1 VRLVEIAFA
10 PLGAGPGERAFLVA
24 EKFAFNQR
32 IGNGGAVDIDQLLVF
47 AAAGPMNG
55 AGQNFLAGA
64 AFPDDQHGDIRLGRP
79 PGAHQRFAKGLI
91 DADQFI
97 KGAFDQRGI
106 HTRWGF
112 FFAARWSGWQFW
124 GSGRHGFGFLSCM
137 FIRYTNFAL
146 NVYKP
151 YTPVKQ
157 FFPGAGQRPR
167 PIVFFHW
174 YGICCIQSK
183 TICNKRRWLMAEI
196 VTFSKE
202 GPTGVITVNNPP
214 VNALSQA
221 VRAGI
226 KAGIEKGIA
235 DADISAMVIICEGR
249 TFIAGAD
256 IREFGR
262 PPMEPHL
269 PDVCQFIE
277 DSPKPVIA
285 AIHGTALG
293 GGLEIPLSCHFRIAL
308 PTAKVGLPEVKLG
321 LLPGAGGTQRL
332 PRVAGARSALEM
344 ITSGAPVA
352 AARAKEMGILDEIVE
367 GDLKAAALAY
377 AQKVVDQKLP
387 IRRVSQLKAN
397 VESPTLFED
406 FAKANAR
413 KFRGF
418 LAPLKCIEAVKIATE
433 LPFPEGMKKERE
445 IFIELHDSDQSKAQR
460 HVFFAEREV
469 VRIPGLPDDHPT
481 REIRSVGVL
490 GAGTMGG
497 GIAMCFANAG
507 IPVKLLDMKQEFLDR
522 GLAVIKKN
530 YANTVAK
537 GSLKQEV
544 MDKRVSLIQP
554 TLAYEDLKDV
564 DLVIEAVFE
573 DMAIKKEVF
582 TKLDAVCKT
591 GAILASNTSY
601 LNIDEIASI
610 TKRPQ
615 DVMGM
620 HFFSPANVMRLLE
633 NVRGAKTSPEV
644 YATAMKVGKKIGKVP
659 VLVGVCDGFV
669 GNRMLAK
676 RTRECGFMLEE
687 GALPWQIDRV
697 IYNFGFPMGPYAMGD
712 MAGLD
717 IGWRN
722 RKAKFDS
729 LSPRE
734 QKNNIL
740 DKICEMGRYGQKTG
754 SGFYKYDEKRN
765 ATPDPMI
772 EELIINHSKEVGIA
786 RRTITDQEII
796 ERAIYSMI
804 NEGAKILEEG
814 IAARPLDI
822 DVVWLYGYGFPV
834 YLGGPMF
841 YADTIGLGKVY
852 DAVLKYRD
860 LVGAEYWTPAP
871 LLEKLAKEGKGFYS
885 K

>member
-1 VRLVEIAFA
+1 
-10 PLGAGPGERAFLVA
+10 
-24 EKFAFNQR
+24 
-32 IGNGGAVDIDQLLVF
+32 
-47 AAAGPMNG
+47 
-55 AGQNFLAGA
+55 
-64 AFPDDQHGDIRLGRP
+64 
-79 PGAHQRFAKGLI
+79 
-91 DADQFI
+91 
-97 KGAFDQRGI
+97 
-106 HTRWGF
+106 
-112 FFAARWSGWQFW
+112 
-124 GSGRHGFGFLSCM
+124 
-137 FIRYTNFAL
+137 
-146 NVYKP
+146 
-151 YTPVKQ
+151 
-157 FFPGAGQRPR
+157 
-167 PIVFFHW
+167 
-174 YGICCIQSK
+174 
-183 TICNKRRWLMAEI
+183 MAE
-196 VTFSKE
+196 VVMFSKK
-202 GPTGVITVNNPP
+202 GNIGLITVNNPP
-214 VNALSQA
+214 VNAMDQA

-226 KAGIEKGIA
+226 KSGIEKGIA
-235 DADISAMVIICEGR
+235 DKDVAAMIIICEGR

-256 IREFGR
+256 IREFGK
-262 PPMEPHL
+262 PPMEPHP

-285 AIHGTALG
+285 VIHGTALG
-293 GGLEIPLSCHFRIAL
+293 GGLEISLSCHFRIAV

-332 PRVAGARSALEM
+332 PRIAGVQTALEM
-344 ITSGAPVA
+344 ISSGNPIA
-352 AARAKEMGILDEIVE
+352 AAKAKAMGILDEIVE
-367 GDLKAAALAY
+367 GDLKAAALAF
-377 AQKVVDQKLP
+377 AQKVVEEKRPLRKISRMTAKVD
-387 IRRVSQLKAN
+387 
-397 VESPTLFED
+397 SPTVFDD

-418 LAPLKCIEAVKIATE
+418 IAPYKCIEAVKAATE
-433 LPFPEGMKKERE
+433 LPFPEGIKKELAMSV
-445 IFIELHDSDQSKAQR
+445 ELEASDQSKAQR

-469 VRIPGLPDDHPT
+469 VRIPGLPEDQPT
-481 REIRSVGVL
+481 REIKSVGIL

-497 GIAMCFANAG
+497 GIAMAFVNAG
-507 IPVKLLDMKQEFLDR
+507 IPVVLLDVKREFIDK
-522 GLAVIKKN
+522 GMAVIKKN
-530 YANTVAK
+530 YGNSVAK

-544 MDKRVSLIQP
+544 MDKRMSLIKP
-554 TLAYEDLKDV
+554 TLSYDDLKDV

-582 TKLDAVCKT
+582 TKLDAVCKP

-601 LNIDEIASI
+601 LNIDEIAAV

-644 YATAMKVGKKIGKVP
+644 YATAMKVGKKIAKVP

-676 RTRECGFMLEE
+676 RTRECGFMLQE
-687 GALPWQIDRV
+687 GALPWQIDKV
-697 IYNFGFPMGPYAMGD
+697 IYNFGFPMGPYQMSD

-717 IGWRN
+717 VGWRN
-722 RKAKFDS
+722 RKAKFNS
-729 LSPRE
+729 LTVRE
-734 QKNNIL
+734 QKNTIL
-740 DKICEMGRYGQKTG
+740 DRICEMGRFGQKTG
-754 SGFYKYDEKRN
+754 SGYYKYDEKRN

-772 EELIINHSKEVGIA
+772 EELIINHSKEVGIT
-786 RRTITDQEII
+786 RRIITDQEII

-822 DVVWLYGYGFPV
+822 DVVWLCGYGFPV

-841 YADTIGLGKVY
+841 YADTVGVKKIY
-852 DAVLKYRD
+852 DAILKYRD

-871 LLEKLAKEGKGFYS
+871 LLEKLAKEGKGFY

>member
-1 VRLVEIAFA
+1 M
-10 PLGAGPGERAFLVA
+10 A
-24 EKFAFNQR
+24 E
-32 IGNGGAVDIDQLLVF
+32 VVT
-47 AAAGPMNG
+47 
-55 AGQNFLAGA
+55 
-64 AFPDDQHGDIRLGRP
+64 
-79 PGAHQRFAKGLI
+79 FAKE
-91 DADQFI
+91 
-97 KGAFDQRGI
+97 
-106 HTRWGF
+106 
-112 FFAARWSGWQFW
+112 
-124 GSGRHGFGFLSCM
+124 GS
-137 FIRYTNFAL
+137 
-146 NVYKP
+146 V
-151 YTPVKQ
+151 
-157 FFPGAGQRPR
+157 
-167 PIVFFHW
+167 
-174 YGICCIQSK
+174 
-183 TICNKRRWLMAEI
+183 
-196 VTFSKE
+196 
-202 GPTGVITVNNPP
+202 GVITVNNPP

-226 KAGIEKGIA
+226 KAGIAKGMAEA
-235 DADISAMVIICEGR
+235 DVSAMVIICDGR

-256 IREFGR
+256 IREFGK

-277 DSPKPVIA
+277 DCPKPVVA

-293 GGLEIPLSCHFRIAL
+293 GGLEIPLSCHFRIAVA
-308 PTAKVGLPEVKLG
+308 TAKVGLPEVKLG

-332 PRVAGARSALEM
+332 PRVAGVQAALEM
-344 ITSGAPVA
+344 ITSGTPVA
-352 AARAKEMGILDEIVE
+352 AAKAKAMGILDEIVD
-367 GDLKAAALAY
+367 GDLKAAALAF
-377 AQKVVDQKLP
+377 ARKAVDEKLP
-387 IRRVSQLKAN
+387 LRRVSRLAAKLDT
-397 VESPTLFED
+397 PTVFED

-418 LAPLKCIEAVKIATE
+418 LAPYKCIESVKNAAE
-433 LPFPEGMKKERE
+433 LPFAEGMKKERE
-445 IFIELHDSDQSKAQR
+445 IFLELQASDQSKAQR

-469 VRIPGLPDDHPT
+469 VRIPGLPDDQPT
-481 REIRSVGVL
+481 RAITSVGVL

-507 IPVKLLDMKQEFLDR
+507 IPVKLLDVKQDFLDK
-522 GLAVIKKN
+522 GLAIIQKN

-544 MDKRVSLIQP
+544 MDKRMSLIQP
-554 TLAYEDLKDV
+554 TLAYEDLKDA

-582 TKLDAVCKT
+582 TKLDAVCKP

-601 LNIDEIASI
+601 LNIDDIAAI
-610 TKRPQ
+610 TRRPQ

-633 NVRGAKTSPEV
+633 NVRGARTSPDV
-644 YATAMKVGKKIGKVP
+644 YATAMKIGKTIGKVP

-687 GALPWQIDRV
+687 GALPWQIDKV
-697 IYNFGFPMGPYAMGD
+697 IYNFGFPMGPYQMGD

-722 RKAKFDS
+722 RKAKFS
-729 LSPRE
+729 TLSDRE
-734 QKNNIL
+734 KKNTIL
-740 DKICEMGRYGQKTG
+740 DKICEMGHFGQKTG

-772 EELIINHSKEVGIA
+772 EELIINHSKDVGIT
-786 RRTITDQEII
+786 RRTITDQEIV

-852 DAVLKYRD
+852 DAILKYRD
-860 LVGAEYWTPAP
+860 LVGAEYWTPSP
-871 LLEKLAKEGKGFYS
+871 LLEKLTKAGKGFYS

>member
-1 VRLVEIAFA
+1 
-10 PLGAGPGERAFLVA
+10 
-24 EKFAFNQR
+24 
-32 IGNGGAVDIDQLLVF
+32 
-47 AAAGPMNG
+47 M
-55 AGQNFLAGA
+55 
-64 AFPDDQHGDIRLGRP
+64 
-79 PGAHQRFAKGLI
+79 
-91 DADQFI
+91 
-97 KGAFDQRGI
+97 
-106 HTRWGF
+106 
-112 FFAARWSGWQFW
+112 S
-124 GSGRHGFGFLSCM
+124 
-137 FIRYTNFAL
+137 
-146 NVYKP
+146 
-151 YTPVKQ
+151 
-157 FFPGAGQRPR
+157 
-167 PIVFFHW
+167 
-174 YGICCIQSK
+174 
-183 TICNKRRWLMAEI
+183 EI

-202 GPTGVITVNNPP
+202 GRIGIITVNNPP

-226 KAGIEKGIA
+226 KSGIAQGIEDQGV
-235 DADISAMVIICEGR
+235 DAMVIICAGR

-256 IREFGR
+256 IREFGK

-269 PDVCQFIE
+269 PDVCKFIE

-293 GGLEIPLSCHFRIAL
+293 GGLEIALSSHFRIAVA
-308 PTAKVGLPEVKLG
+308 TAKVGLPEVKLG

-332 PRVAGARSALEM
+332 PRVAGVQAALEM
-344 ITSGAPVA
+344 ITSGTPVA
-352 AARAKEMGILDEIVE
+352 APKAKNMGILDEIVE
-367 GDLKAAALAY
+367 GDLKQAALAW
-377 AQKVVDQKLP
+377 AQKAVEQKLP
-387 IRRVSQLKAN
+387 LRRVSTLTAK
-397 VESPTLFED
+397 VDSPTVFED

-418 LAPLKCIEAVKIATE
+418 IAPYKCIEAVKIATE
-433 LPFPEGMKKERE
+433 LPFDQGMKKERE
-445 IFIELHDSDQSKAQR
+445 IFTELQASDQSKAQR

-469 VRIPGLPDDHPT
+469 VRIPGLPDDQPT
-481 REIRSVGVL
+481 REIKSVAVL

-497 GIAMCFANAG
+497 GIAMCFTNAG
-507 IPVKLLDMKQEFLDR
+507 IPVKLLDMKQEFLDK
-522 GLAVIKKN
+522 GLAIIKKN

-537 GSLKQEV
+537 GRLKQEV
-544 MDKRVSLIQP
+544 MDKRMSLIEP
-554 TLAYEDLKDV
+554 TLSYEDLKDA
-564 DLVIEAVFE
+564 DLIIEAVFE
-573 DMAIKKEVF
+573 EMGIKKEVF
-582 TKLDAVCKT
+582 GKLDSICKP

-601 LNIDEIASI
+601 LNIDEIAAA
-610 TKRPQ
+610 TGRPQ

-644 YATAMKVGKKIGKVP
+644 YATAMKVGKAIGKVP

-676 RTRECGFMLEE
+676 RTRECGFMMEE
-687 GALPWQIDRV
+687 GALPWQIDKV
-697 IYNFGFPMGPYAMGD
+697 IYDFGFPMGPYAMGD

-717 IGWRN
+717 VGWRN

-729 LSPRE
+729 LTERE
-734 QKNNIL
+734 KKNTIL

-772 EELIINHSKEVGIA
+772 EELILNHSKEVGIE
-786 RRTITDQEII
+786 RRAITDQEIV

-822 DVVWLYGYGFPV
+822 DAVWLYGYGFPV

-841 YADTIGLGKVY
+841 YADTVGLKKVY
-852 DAVLKYRD
+852 EAIVKYRD
-860 LVGAEYWTPAP
+860 MIGAEYWTPSP

>member
-1 VRLVEIAFA
+1 M
-10 PLGAGPGERAFLVA
+10 A
-24 EKFAFNQR
+24 E
-32 IGNGGAVDIDQLLVF
+32 VVT
-47 AAAGPMNG
+47 
-55 AGQNFLAGA
+55 
-64 AFPDDQHGDIRLGRP
+64 
-79 PGAHQRFAKGLI
+79 FAKE
-91 DADQFI
+91 
-97 KGAFDQRGI
+97 
-106 HTRWGF
+106 
-112 FFAARWSGWQFW
+112 
-124 GSGRHGFGFLSCM
+124 GS
-137 FIRYTNFAL
+137 
-146 NVYKP
+146 V
-151 YTPVKQ
+151 
-157 FFPGAGQRPR
+157 
-167 PIVFFHW
+167 
-174 YGICCIQSK
+174 
-183 TICNKRRWLMAEI
+183 
-196 VTFSKE
+196 
-202 GPTGVITVNNPP
+202 GVITVNNPP

-226 KAGIEKGIA
+226 KAGIAKGMAEA
-235 DADISAMVIICEGR
+235 DVSAMVIICDGR

-256 IREFGR
+256 IREFGK

-277 DSPKPVIA
+277 DCPKPVVA

-293 GGLEIPLSCHFRIAL
+293 GGLEIPLSCHFRIAVA
-308 PTAKVGLPEVKLG
+308 TAKVGLPEVKLG

-332 PRVAGARSALEM
+332 PRVAGVQAALEM
-344 ITSGAPVA
+344 ITSGTPVA
-352 AARAKEMGILDEIVE
+352 AAKAKAMGILDEIVD
-367 GDLKAAALAY
+367 GDLKAAALAF
-377 AQKVVDQKLP
+377 ARKAVDEKLP
-387 IRRVSQLKAN
+387 LRRVSRLAAKLDT
-397 VESPTLFED
+397 PTVFED

-418 LAPLKCIEAVKIATE
+418 LAPYKCIESVKNAAE
-433 LPFPEGMKKERE
+433 LPFAEGMKKERE
-445 IFIELHDSDQSKAQR
+445 IFLELQASDQSKAQR

-469 VRIPGLPDDHPT
+469 VRIPGLPDDQPT
-481 REIRSVGVL
+481 RDITSVGVL

-497 GIAMCFANAG
+497 GIAMCFANVG
-507 IPVKLLDMKQEFLDR
+507 IPVKLLDVKQEFLDK
-522 GLAVIKKN
+522 GLAIIQKN

-544 MDKRVSLIQP
+544 MDKRMSLIQP

-582 TKLDAVCKT
+582 TKLDAVCKP

-601 LNIDEIASI
+601 LNVDDIAAI
-610 TKRPQ
+610 TRRPQ

-644 YATAMKVGKKIGKVP
+644 YATAMKIGKTIGKVP

-687 GALPWQIDRV
+687 GALPWQIDKV
-697 IYNFGFPMGPYAMGD
+697 IYNFGFPMGPYQMGD

-722 RKAKFDS
+722 RKAKFS
-729 LSPRE
+729 TLSDRE
-734 QKNNIL
+734 KKNTIL
-740 DKICEMGRYGQKTG
+740 DKICEMGHFGQKTG

-772 EELIINHSKEVGIA
+772 EELIINHSKDVGIT
-786 RRTITDQEII
+786 RRTITDQEIV

-852 DAVLKYRD
+852 DAILKYRD
-860 LVGAEYWTPAP
+860 LVGAEYWTPSP
-871 LLEKLAKEGKGFYS
+871 LLEKLAKAGKGFYS

>member
-1 VRLVEIAFA
+1 
-10 PLGAGPGERAFLVA
+10 
-24 EKFAFNQR
+24 
-32 IGNGGAVDIDQLLVF
+32 
-47 AAAGPMNG
+47 M
-55 AGQNFLAGA
+55 
-64 AFPDDQHGDIRLGRP
+64 
-79 PGAHQRFAKGLI
+79 
-91 DADQFI
+91 
-97 KGAFDQRGI
+97 
-106 HTRWGF
+106 
-112 FFAARWSGWQFW
+112 
-124 GSGRHGFGFLSCM
+124 
-137 FIRYTNFAL
+137 
-146 NVYKP
+146 
-151 YTPVKQ
+151 VK
-157 FFPGAGQRPR
+157 
-167 PIVFFHW
+167 IV
-174 YGICCIQSK
+174 G
-183 TICNKRRWLMAEI
+183 
-196 VTFSKE
+196 FSKE
-202 GPTGVITVNNPP
+202 GRIGLITINNPP

-221 VRAGI
+221 VRVGI
-226 KAGIEKGIA
+226 RAGIEKGNADKDIA
-235 DADISAMVIICEGR
+235 ALVILCEGR

-262 PPMEPHL
+262 PPMEPYL

-293 GGLEIPLSCHFRIAL
+293 GGLEIALSCHFRIAL

-332 PRVAGARSALEM
+332 PRLAGTRTALEM
-344 ITSGAPVA
+344 ITSGVPVTA
-352 AARAKEMGILDEIVE
+352 AKAKDMGILDEIVE

-377 AQKVVDQKLP
+377 ANTVVDRKLP
-387 IRRVSQLKAN
+387 LRRVSQLKAA

-413 KFRGF
+413 RFRGF

-469 VRIPGLPDDHPT
+469 VRIPGLPDDLPT
-481 REIRSVGVL
+481 RDIRSVGVL

-507 IPVKLLDMKQEFLDR
+507 IPVTLLDMKQEFLDK
-522 GLAVIKKN
+522 GLAIIKKN

-537 GSLKQEV
+537 GRLAQEA
-544 MDKRVSLIQP
+544 MDKRMSLIRP
-554 TLAYEDLKDV
+554 TLAYEDLKDA

-573 DMAIKKEVF
+573 DMTVKKEVF
-582 TKLDAVCKT
+582 GKLDSICKPGAV
-591 GAILASNTSY
+591 LASNTSY
-601 LNIDEIASI
+601 LNIDEIAAA
-610 TKRPQ
+610 TGRPQ

-644 YATAMKVGKKIGKVP
+644 YATAMKVGKKIGKAP

-697 IYNFGFPMGPYAMGD
+697 IYGFGFPMGPYAMGD

-717 IGWRN
+717 VGWRN
-722 RKAKFDS
+722 RKAKFDT
-729 LSPRE
+729 LTLRE

-754 SGFYKYDEKRN
+754 AGFYKYDEKRN

-772 EELIINHSKEVGIA
+772 EELIISHSTEAGIA
-786 RRTITDQEII
+786 RRAISDQEII

-814 IAARPLDI
+814 IAARSLDI
-822 DVVWLYGYGFPV
+822 DAVWLYGYGFPV

-841 YADTIGLGKVY
+841 YADTVGLKKIY
-852 DAVLKYRD
+852 DAILRYRD

-871 LLEKLAKEGKGFYS
+871 LLEKLAKEGKGFYA

>member
-1 VRLVEIAFA
+1 
-10 PLGAGPGERAFLVA
+10 
-24 EKFAFNQR
+24 
-32 IGNGGAVDIDQLLVF
+32 
-47 AAAGPMNG
+47 
-55 AGQNFLAGA
+55 
-64 AFPDDQHGDIRLGRP
+64 
-79 PGAHQRFAKGLI
+79 
-91 DADQFI
+91 
-97 KGAFDQRGI
+97 
-106 HTRWGF
+106 
-112 FFAARWSGWQFW
+112 
-124 GSGRHGFGFLSCM
+124 
-137 FIRYTNFAL
+137 
-146 NVYKP
+146 
-151 YTPVKQ
+151 
-157 FFPGAGQRPR
+157 
-167 PIVFFHW
+167 
-174 YGICCIQSK
+174 
-183 TICNKRRWLMAEI
+183 MAE
-196 VTFSKE
+196 VVGFSKE
-202 GPTGVITVNNPP
+202 GRIGLITINNPP
-214 VNALSQA
+214 VNALSRA

-226 KAGIEKGIA
+226 RAGTEKGNADRDIA
-235 DADISAMVIICEGR
+235 ALVILCEGR

-262 PPMEPHL
+262 PPMAPHL
-269 PDVCQFIE
+269 PDVCQLIE
-277 DSPKPVIA
+277 DSPRPVIA

-293 GGLEIPLSCHFRIAL
+293 GGLEIALSCHFCIAL

-332 PRVAGARSALEM
+332 PRLAGTRAALEM

-352 AARAKEMGILDEIVE
+352 AAKAKDMGILDEIVE
-367 GDLKAAALAY
+367 GDLKAAALEY
-377 AQKVVDQKLP
+377 ANTVVDRKLP
-387 IRRVSQLKAN
+387 LRRASQLKAA

-413 KFRGF
+413 RFRGF

-469 VRIPGLPDDHPT
+469 VRIPGLPDDLPT
-481 REIRSVGVL
+481 RDIRSVGVL

-507 IPVKLLDMKQEFLDR
+507 IPVTLLDMKQEFLDK
-522 GLAVIKKN
+522 GLAIIKKN

-537 GSLKQEV
+537 GRLAQEA
-544 MDKRVSLIQP
+544 MDKRMSLIRP
-554 TLAYEDLKDV
+554 TLAYEDLKDA

-573 DMAIKKEVF
+573 DMTVKKEVF
-582 TKLDAVCKT
+582 GKLDSICKPGAV
-591 GAILASNTSY
+591 LASNTSY
-601 LNIDEIASI
+601 LNIDEIAAA
-610 TKRPQ
+610 TGRPQ

-644 YATAMKVGKKIGKVP
+644 YATAMKVGKKIGKAP

-697 IYNFGFPMGPYAMGD
+697 IYGFGFPMGPYAMGD

-717 IGWRN
+717 VGWRN
-722 RKAKFDS
+722 RKAKFDT
-729 LSPRE
+729 LTLRE

-754 SGFYKYDEKRN
+754 AGFYKYDEKRN

-772 EELIINHSKEVGIA
+772 EELIISHSTEAGIA
-786 RRTITDQEII
+786 RRAISDQEII

-814 IAARPLDI
+814 IAARSLDI
-822 DVVWLYGYGFPV
+822 DAVWLYGYGFPV

-841 YADTIGLGKVY
+841 YADTVGLKKIY
-852 DAVLKYRD
+852 DAILRYRD

-871 LLEKLAKEGKGFYS
+871 LLEKLAKEGKGFYA

>member
-1 VRLVEIAFA
+1 M
-10 PLGAGPGERAFLVA
+10 P
-24 EKFAFNQR
+24 
-32 IGNGGAVDIDQLLVF
+32 
-47 AAAGPMNG
+47 
-55 AGQNFLAGA
+55 
-64 AFPDDQHGDIRLGRP
+64 
-79 PGAHQRFAKGLI
+79 
-91 DADQFI
+91 
-97 KGAFDQRGI
+97 
-106 HTRWGF
+106 
-112 FFAARWSGWQFW
+112 
-124 GSGRHGFGFLSCM
+124 
-137 FIRYTNFAL
+137 
-146 NVYKP
+146 
-151 YTPVKQ
+151 
-157 FFPGAGQRPR
+157 
-167 PIVFFHW
+167 
-174 YGICCIQSK
+174 
-183 TICNKRRWLMAEI
+183 EI
-196 VTFSKE
+196 VTFMKE
-202 GPTGVITVNNPP
+202 GNTGIITVNNPP

-226 KAGIEKGIA
+226 KSGIEKGMA
-235 DADISAMVIICEGR
+235 DQDVAAMIILCDGR

-256 IREFGR
+256 IREFGK
-262 PPMEPHL
+262 PPLEPFL

-293 GGLEIPLSCHFRIAL
+293 GGLEIPLSCHFRIAVAS
-308 PTAKVGLPEVKLG
+308 AKVGLPEVKLG

-332 PRVAGARSALEM
+332 PRVAGVQAALEM
-344 ITSGAPVA
+344 ITSGTPVA
-352 AARAKEMGILDEIVE
+352 AAKAKAMGILDEIVE

-377 AQKVVDQKLP
+377 AKKVIEQKLP
-387 IRRVSQLKAN
+387 LRKVSALAAK
-397 VESPTLFED
+397 VDSPSVFED

-418 LAPLKCIEAVKIATE
+418 LAPFKCIEAVKIATE
-433 LPFPEGMKKERE
+433 FPFAEGMKKERE
-445 IFIELHDSDQSKAQR
+445 IFTELQASDQSKAQR

-469 VRIPGLPDDHPT
+469 VRIPGLPDDQPT
-481 REIRSVGVL
+481 REIKSVGIL

-507 IPVKLLDMKQEFLDR
+507 IPVKLLDVKQEFIDK
-522 GLAVIKKN
+522 GMAVIKKN

-544 MDKRVSLIQP
+544 MDKRMALIQP
-554 TLAYEDLKDV
+554 TLSYDDLKDV

-582 TKLDAVCKT
+582 TKLDAVCKQ

-601 LNIDEIASI
+601 LNVNDIAAI

-633 NVRGAKTSPEV
+633 NVRGAKTSPDV
-644 YATAMKVGKKIGKVP
+644 YATAMKVGKTISKVP

-687 GALPWQIDRV
+687 GALPWQIDKV

-717 IGWRN
+717 VGWRN
-722 RKAKFDS
+722 RKAKFET
-729 LSPRE
+729 LTERE
-734 QKNNIL
+734 KKCNIL
-740 DKICEMGRYGQKTG
+740 DKICEMGRFGQKTG

-772 EELIINHSKEVGIA
+772 EELIINHSKEVGIP
-786 RRTITDQEII
+786 RRNITDQEIV

-841 YADTIGLGKVY
+841 YADTVGIKKVY
-852 DAVLKYRD
+852 EAILKYKD
-860 LVGAEYWTPAP
+860 MVGAEYWTPSP
-871 LLEKLAKEGKGFYS
+871 LIEKLAKEGKGFYS

>member
-1 VRLVEIAFA
+1 M
-10 PLGAGPGERAFLVA
+10 P
-24 EKFAFNQR
+24 
-32 IGNGGAVDIDQLLVF
+32 
-47 AAAGPMNG
+47 
-55 AGQNFLAGA
+55 
-64 AFPDDQHGDIRLGRP
+64 
-79 PGAHQRFAKGLI
+79 
-91 DADQFI
+91 
-97 KGAFDQRGI
+97 
-106 HTRWGF
+106 
-112 FFAARWSGWQFW
+112 
-124 GSGRHGFGFLSCM
+124 
-137 FIRYTNFAL
+137 
-146 NVYKP
+146 
-151 YTPVKQ
+151 
-157 FFPGAGQRPR
+157 
-167 PIVFFHW
+167 
-174 YGICCIQSK
+174 
-183 TICNKRRWLMAEI
+183 EI

-202 GPTGVITVNNPP
+202 GNIGVITVNNPP

-226 KAGIEKGIA
+226 KSGIEKGIA
-235 DADISAMVIICEGR
+235 DADVAAMVIVCEGR

-256 IREFGR
+256 IREFGK

-277 DSPKPVIA
+277 NCPKPVVA

-293 GGLEIPLSCHFRIAL
+293 GGLEIPLSCHFRIAVA
-308 PTAKVGLPEVKLG
+308 TAKVGLPEVKLG

-332 PRVAGARSALEM
+332 PRVAGVQAALEM
-344 ITSGAPVA
+344 ITSGTPVA
-352 AARAKEMGILDEIVE
+352 AAKAKTMGILDEIVE
-367 GDLKAAALAY
+367 GDLKAAALAF
-377 AQKVVDQKLP
+377 ARKVIDQQLP
-387 IRRVSQLKAN
+387 MRKVSSLTAR
-397 VESPTLFED
+397 VESPTVFED

-418 LAPLKCIEAVKIATE
+418 LAPYKCMEAVRNATE
-433 LPFPEGMKKERE
+433 LPFAEGMKKERQ
-445 IFIELHDSDQSKAQR
+445 IFMELQASDQSKAQR

-469 VRIPGLPDDHPT
+469 VRIPGLPDDQPT
-481 REIRSVGVL
+481 REIKSVGIL

-497 GIAMCFANAG
+497 GIAMCFANVG
-507 IPVKLLDMKQEFLDR
+507 IPVKLLDVKQEFIDK
-522 GLAVIKKN
+522 GMAVIKKN

-544 MDKRVSLIQP
+544 MDKRMSLIQP
-554 TLAYEDLKDV
+554 TLAYEDLKNV

-582 TKLDAVCKT
+582 TKLDAVCKP

-601 LNIDEIASI
+601 LNVDNIAAI

-644 YATAMKVGKKIGKVP
+644 YATAMKVGKTIGKVP

-676 RTRECGFMLEE
+676 RTRECGFLLEE
-687 GALPWQIDRV
+687 GALPWQIDKV

-717 IGWRN
+717 VGWRN

-729 LSPRE
+729 LTERE
-734 QKNNIL
+734 KKNTIL

-772 EELIINHSKEVGIA
+772 EELIINHSTEVGIT
-786 RRTITDQEII
+786 RRAITDQEIV

-841 YADTIGLGKVY
+841 YADTVGLKKVY
-852 DAVLKYRD
+852 DAILKYKD
-860 LVGAEYWTPAP
+860 LVGADYWTPAP
-871 LLEKLAKEGKGFYS
+871 LLEKLAREGKGFYS

>member
-1 VRLVEIAFA
+1 M
-10 PLGAGPGERAFLVA
+10 A
-24 EKFAFNQR
+24 E
-32 IGNGGAVDIDQLLVF
+32 VVT
-47 AAAGPMNG
+47 
-55 AGQNFLAGA
+55 
-64 AFPDDQHGDIRLGRP
+64 
-79 PGAHQRFAKGLI
+79 FAKE
-91 DADQFI
+91 
-97 KGAFDQRGI
+97 
-106 HTRWGF
+106 
-112 FFAARWSGWQFW
+112 
-124 GSGRHGFGFLSCM
+124 GS
-137 FIRYTNFAL
+137 
-146 NVYKP
+146 V
-151 YTPVKQ
+151 
-157 FFPGAGQRPR
+157 
-167 PIVFFHW
+167 
-174 YGICCIQSK
+174 
-183 TICNKRRWLMAEI
+183 
-196 VTFSKE
+196 
-202 GPTGVITVNNPP
+202 GVITVNNPP

-226 KAGIEKGIA
+226 KAGIAKGMAEA
-235 DADISAMVIICEGR
+235 DVSAMVIICDGR

-256 IREFGR
+256 IREFGK

-277 DSPKPVIA
+277 DCPKPVVA

-293 GGLEIPLSCHFRIAL
+293 GGLEIPLSCHFRIAVA
-308 PTAKVGLPEVKLG
+308 TAKVGLPEVKLG

-332 PRVAGARSALEM
+332 PRVAGVQAALEM
-344 ITSGAPVA
+344 ITSGTPVA
-352 AARAKEMGILDEIVE
+352 AAKAKAMGILDEIVD
-367 GDLKAAALAY
+367 GDLKAAALAF
-377 AQKVVDQKLP
+377 ARKAVDEKLP
-387 IRRVSQLKAN
+387 LRRVSRLAAKLDT
-397 VESPTLFED
+397 PTVFED
-406 FAKANAR
+406 FAKANTR

-418 LAPLKCIEAVKIATE
+418 LAPYKCIESVKNAAE
-433 LPFPEGMKKERE
+433 LPFAEGMKKERE
-445 IFIELHDSDQSKAQR
+445 IFLELQASDQSKAQR

-469 VRIPGLPDDHPT
+469 VRIPGLPDDQPT
-481 REIRSVGVL
+481 RAITSVGVL

-507 IPVKLLDMKQEFLDR
+507 IPVKLLDVKQDFLDK
-522 GLAVIKKN
+522 GLAIIQKN

-544 MDKRVSLIQP
+544 MDKRMSLIQP

-582 TKLDAVCKT
+582 TKLDAVCKP

-601 LNIDEIASI
+601 LNVDDIAAI
-610 TKRPQ
+610 TRRPQ

-644 YATAMKVGKKIGKVP
+644 YATAMKIGKTIGKVP

-697 IYNFGFPMGPYAMGD
+697 IYNFGFPMGPYQMGD

-722 RKAKFDS
+722 RKAKFQT
-729 LSPRE
+729 LTERE
-734 QKNNIL
+734 KKNTIL
-740 DKICEMGRYGQKTG
+740 DKICEMGHFGQKTG

-772 EELIINHSKEVGIA
+772 EELIINHSKDVGIT
-786 RRTITDQEII
+786 RRTITDQEIV

-852 DAVLKYRD
+852 DAILKYRD
-860 LVGAEYWTPAP
+860 LVGAEYWTPSP
-871 LLEKLAKEGKGFYS
+871 LLEKLAKAGKGFYS

>member
-1 VRLVEIAFA
+1 
-10 PLGAGPGERAFLVA
+10 
-24 EKFAFNQR
+24 
-32 IGNGGAVDIDQLLVF
+32 
-47 AAAGPMNG
+47 M
-55 AGQNFLAGA
+55 
-64 AFPDDQHGDIRLGRP
+64 
-79 PGAHQRFAKGLI
+79 
-91 DADQFI
+91 
-97 KGAFDQRGI
+97 
-106 HTRWGF
+106 
-112 FFAARWSGWQFW
+112 S
-124 GSGRHGFGFLSCM
+124 
-137 FIRYTNFAL
+137 
-146 NVYKP
+146 
-151 YTPVKQ
+151 
-157 FFPGAGQRPR
+157 
-167 PIVFFHW
+167 
-174 YGICCIQSK
+174 
-183 TICNKRRWLMAEI
+183 EI

-202 GPTGVITVNNPP
+202 GAIGVITVNNPP

-226 KAGIEKGIA
+226 KSGVAQGIA
-235 DADISAMVIICEGR
+235 DQDVTAMVIVCAGR

-256 IREFGR
+256 IREFGK

-277 DSPKPVIA
+277 DSPKPVVA

-293 GGLEIPLSCHFRIAL
+293 GGLEIPLSCHFRVAVA
-308 PTAKVGLPEVKLG
+308 TAKVGLPEVKLG

-332 PRVAGARSALEM
+332 PRVAGVQAALEM
-344 ITSGAPVA
+344 ITSGTPVGA
-352 AARAKEMGILDEIVE
+352 AKAKAMGIIDEIVE
-367 GDLKAAALAY
+367 GDLKTAALAY
-377 AQKVVDQKLP
+377 AKKVVEQKLP
-387 IRRVSQLKAN
+387 MRKVSTLTAK
-397 VESPTLFED
+397 VDSPTVFED

-418 LAPLKCIEAVKIATE
+418 LAPYKCIEAVKNATE
-433 LPFPEGMKKERE
+433 FPFAEGMKKERQ
-445 IFIELHDSDQSKAQR
+445 IFMELQASDQSKAQR

-469 VRIPGLPDDHPT
+469 VRIPGLPDDQPT
-481 REIRSVGVL
+481 REIKSVGIL

-507 IPVKLLDMKQEFLDR
+507 IPVKLLDMKQEFIDK
-522 GLAVIKKN
+522 GMAVIKKN

-544 MDKRVSLIQP
+544 MDKRLSLISP
-554 TLAYEDLKDV
+554 TLSYDDLKDV

-573 DMAIKKEVF
+573 EMAIKKEVF
-582 TKLDAVCKT
+582 TKLDAVCKP

-601 LNIDEIASI
+601 LNIDDIAAI

-633 NVRGAKTSPEV
+633 NVKGAKTSPEV
-644 YATAMKVGKKIGKVP
+644 YATAMKVGKTIGKVP

-687 GALPWQIDRV
+687 GALPWQIDKV

-717 IGWRN
+717 VGWRN

-729 LSPRE
+729 LTERE
-734 QKNNIL
+734 KKNTIL
-740 DKICEMGRYGQKTG
+740 DKICEMGRFGQKTG

-765 ATPDPMI
+765 ATPDPLI
-772 EELIINHSKEVGIA
+772 EELIIKHSKEVNIA
-786 RRTITDQEII
+786 RRTITDQEIV
-796 ERAIYSMI
+796 ERAIYAMI

-841 YADTIGLGKVY
+841 YADTVGVKKVY
-852 DAVLKYRD
+852 DAILKYKD

-871 LLEKLAKEGKGFYS
+871 LLEKLAREGKGFY